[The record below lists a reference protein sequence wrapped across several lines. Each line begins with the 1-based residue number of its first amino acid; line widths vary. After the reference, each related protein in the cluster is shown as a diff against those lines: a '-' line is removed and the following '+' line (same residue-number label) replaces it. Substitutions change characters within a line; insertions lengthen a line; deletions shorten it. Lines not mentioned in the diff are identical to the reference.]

1 MKKVKYFKFDASLAN
16 KASCQNFSTWKEEAE
31 CVNLPEYAEDMCCIA
46 MRGDASSAPNFYYP
60 FNTSKEFV
68 ALIDEFLT
76 LKEAEISIL
85 FVAIDFQFGFS
96 FENKLAES
104 FMFDL
109 STLMFKYSKLHVTT
123 KGEYILEFDKVCR
136 FHGQDRRETA
146 FAGASQVECTPSRKH
161 ISSQDK
167 FFLQSGAMF
176 PFDQRDYK
184 NRFRNFN
191 TIFREIGTP
200 YAM

>member
-1 MKKVKYFKFDASLAN
+1 M
-16 KASCQNFSTWKEEAE
+16 
-31 CVNLPEYAEDMCCIA
+31 NLPEYAEDMCCIA

-60 FNTSKEFV
+60 FNTSQEFV
-68 ALIDEFLT
+68 TLLDEFLG

-96 FENKLAES
+96 FENRLAER

-136 FHGQDRRETA
+136 FHGQGKGEA
-146 FAGASQVECTPSRKH
+146 FAGVECTPSRKH

-167 FFLQSGAMF
+167 FFLQSGAMS

-200 YAM
+200 NAI